1 MDIFL
6 KNSLRKKVVTIDST
20 PIIFGKK
27 QTLFGSKKFRFGKVR
42 FGSEKVRYKVDAGTV
57 L

>member
-1 MDIFL
+1 
-6 KNSLRKKVVTIDST
+6 VVTIDST

-27 QTLFGSKKFRFGKVR
+27 QTLFGSKNFGSVRFGSVR

-57 L
+57 